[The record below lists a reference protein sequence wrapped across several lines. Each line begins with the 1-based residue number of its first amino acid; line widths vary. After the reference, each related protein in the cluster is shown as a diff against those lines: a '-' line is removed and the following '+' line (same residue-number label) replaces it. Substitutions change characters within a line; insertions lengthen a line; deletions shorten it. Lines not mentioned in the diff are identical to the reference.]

1 MEDAWLKMLQL
12 KDLIVRHVGW
22 IVDSVEEGFLVPCS
36 NYILDEYFDAQ
47 KLNCLDDP
55 VDETDADITR
65 ISDLNTSGE
74 TTLCLAN
81 HTCEDIHT
89 GTVPIQVVRHPDPS
103 GPRLTRKL
111 SFDYDRQQAVEPLAK
126 RQSTPPTTSLAVLP
140 TPPREKITKTTP
152 LERFIKV
159 IDTNIEPST
168 DPLPTIHPFDLPDV
182 SAEQKLL
189 SCPPRLALPLLLS
202 LPEVESTLFRPSSE
216 YKGKE
221 MWCATKEG

>member
-1 MEDAWLKMLQL
+1 MKDAWLKMLQS

-36 NYILDEYFDAQ
+36 NYILDDYFDAQ
-47 KLNCLDDP
+47 KLSCLDDL

-65 ISDLNTSGE
+65 NSYLNTSGE

-81 HTCEDIHT
+81 QNPEDIHT
-89 GTVPIQVVRHPDPS
+89 GTIQVVSHLDPS
-103 GPRLTRKL
+103 GSRSTRKL
-111 SFDYDRQQAVEPLAK
+111 SFGYDQRQAVESLAN
-126 RQSTPPTTSLAVLP
+126 RQCTPPTTSLAVLP
-140 TPPREKITKTTP
+140 TPPREKFTKTTP

-159 IDTNIEPST
+159 IDTNVEPST
-168 DPLPTIHPFDLPDV
+168 DPLSSIHPFDLPDV
-182 SAEQKLL
+182 SPEQKLL